1 VSRSDSTSIGIR
13 EPPATLLGALGSIG
27 PSLILTANIVGS
39 GELIMTTA
47 LGARAGF
54 VALWVILVSCAVKVV
69 VQLEFGKHAI
79 SSGETSLEAF
89 NQLPGPR
96 FSVGRR
102 DAVSWTLVVWF
113 AVKLVQLVQYGGI
126 VGAVALALNLA
137 FPVLPV
143 PLWAVICA
151 STAAALVSQGGYR
164 FIERSA
170 IALTVCFSLLTLGCA
185 LMLQWTPYLVSFSML
200 AEGLAFELPASA
212 VGVAVAAFGLTGVS
226 ADEITSYP
234 YWCLEK
240 GYATFTGARDG
251 STEWARRARGWVR
264 VMYVDAVASMLVY
277 TAATAAFYVLGA
289 AVLHARGEVP
299 EGPQVIAV
307 LSNMYTETLGPAA
320 MGMFLTGA
328 VAALF
333 STVFVA
339 CASSTRMF
347 TDGFAQCG
355 LLDYRNDEA
364 RNRWFRV
371 LAWLLPTIWTL
382 LFLFFRSPVI
392 MVTAGGVA
400 LSILLLMVAFA
411 AYQFRY
417 RRLAPEL
424 RPSRLYDALLWV
436 SIAAILGVG
445 IKAVLS

>member
-1 VSRSDSTSIGIR
+1 MSEQGIR
-13 EPPATLLGALGSIG
+13 EPPKTLLGALGEIG

-54 VALWVILVSCAVKVV
+54 VALWVILVSCAVKVL

-79 SSGETSLEAF
+79 SSGETSLAAF
-89 NQLPGPR
+89 NRLPGPR
-96 FSVGRR
+96 LRG
-102 DAVSWTLVVWF
+102 VSWTLAIWF
-113 AVKLVQLVQYGGI
+113 AVKLVQLIQYGGI
-126 VGAVALALNLA
+126 IGAVALALNLA
-137 FPVLPV
+137 FPGLPV
-143 PLWAVICA
+143 PAWACVTA
-151 STAAALVSQGGYR
+151 GTAALLVSQGGYR

-170 IALTVCFSLLTLGCA
+170 ITLTACFSIITLLCA
-185 LMLQWTPYLVSFSML
+185 LLLQWTPYRVSFSML
-200 AEGLAFELPASA
+200 AEGLAFELPAAA
-212 VGVAVAAFGLTGVS
+212 VGVAIAAFGLTGVS
-226 ADEITSYP
+226 ADEIISYP

-251 STEWARRARGWVR
+251 SSEWARRARGWVR

-277 TAATAAFYVLGA
+277 TAATAAFYILGA

-307 LSNMYTETLGPAA
+307 LSNMYTETLGPWA
-320 MGMFLTGA
+320 MSMFLTGA

-355 LLDYRNDEA
+355 LLDYQDDQA
-364 RNRWFRV
+364 RKRWFRV

-424 RPSRLYDALLWV
+424 RPSRIYDLLLWV

-445 IKAVLS
+445 VKAVLS

>member
-1 VSRSDSTSIGIR
+1 
-13 EPPATLLGALGSIG
+13 
-27 PSLILTANIVGS
+27 
-39 GELIMTTA
+39 
-47 LGARAGF
+47 
-54 VALWVILVSCAVKVV
+54 
-69 VQLEFGKHAI
+69 
-79 SSGETSLEAF
+79 
-89 NQLPGPR
+89 
-96 FSVGRR
+96 
-102 DAVSWTLVVWF
+102 
-113 AVKLVQLVQYGGI
+113 
-126 VGAVALALNLA
+126 
-137 FPVLPV
+137 
-143 PLWAVICA
+143 
-151 STAAALVSQGGYR
+151 
-164 FIERSA
+164 
-170 IALTVCFSLLTLGCA
+170 
-185 LMLQWTPYLVSFSML
+185 MLQWTPYRVSFSML

-307 LSNMYTETLGPAA
+307 LSSMYTETLGPAA

-355 LLDYRNDEA
+355 LLDYRDDEA
-364 RNRWFRV
+364 RNRWFKV
-371 LAWLLPTIWTL
+371 LAWLLPAIWTL

-424 RPSRLYDALLWV
+424 RPSRLYDVLLWV

-445 IKAVLS
+445 VKAVLS